1 MSAPGQILS
10 RRQTL
15 GFLAP
20 AFLVIGVFLVFPAL
34 WVLYLSLTNLELTG
48 LRAVMPGFVGLRNF
62 SRVFQDSFF
71 YNALKLSLLF
81 VLGSGIIGQAGLGLL
96 LAVLLHREQGPIKSW
111 IAAGAVAAW
120 IIPDVVVA
128 YLWVAFLDNDFGLLN
143 RGLALLGLGPTNW
156 LFSYPLFSIILF
168 NTWRGAAFSM
178 LLFSAALETIPP
190 SFLETA
196 DTLGASAWRRF
207 CDIILPLLKTTILTD
222 VLLIT
227 LWTFNVFTPFLLTG
241 GGPSFRSE
249 ILPIYVYRTS
259 FKYFKLG
266 YGSAIS
272 AVLLLINLLFAL
284 VYLQAKSRQKKW

>member
-1 MSAPGQILS
+1 MSTPGIILS
-10 RRQTL
+10 RRQAL
-15 GFLAP
+15 GFLSP
-20 AFLVIGVFLVFPAL
+20 AFLVIGVFLIFPAL
-34 WVLYLSLTNLELTG
+34 WVLYLGLTNLELTG
-48 LRAVMPGFVGLRNF
+48 LRAVMPQFVGLRNF

-71 YNALKLSLLF
+71 YNALQLSLAI
-81 VLGSGIIGQAGLGLL
+81 VLGSGIIGQAGLGLFLAL
-96 LAVLLHREQGPIKSW
+96 LMYRERSSIKSFV
-111 IAAGAVAAW
+111 AACAVAAW
-120 IIPDVVVA
+120 IIPEVVVA

-143 RGLALLGLGPTNW
+143 RGLALLGLGPKNW
-156 LFSYPLFSIILF
+156 LFQYPLFSIILF

-190 SFLETA
+190 SFIETA

-222 VLLIT
+222 ILLIT
-227 LWTFNVFTPFLLTG
+227 LWTFNVFTPFLLTA

-272 AVLLLINLLFAL
+272 AVLLFINLAFAL

>member
-1 MSAPGQILS
+1 MSAPGLILS

-15 GFLAP
+15 GFLSP

-34 WVLYLSLTNLELTG
+34 WVLYLGLTNLELTG
-48 LRAVMPGFVGLRNF
+48 LRAVMPSFVGLQNF
-62 SRVFQDSFF
+62 SRLFQDSFF

-96 LAVLLHREQGPIKSW
+96 LALLMHRERSAIKSVV
-111 IAAGAVAAW
+111 AAGAVAAW
-120 IIPDVVVA
+120 IIPEVVVA

-143 RGLALLGLGPTNW
+143 RGLALLGLGPRNW
-156 LFSYPLFSIILF
+156 LLHYPLFSIIVF
-168 NTWRGAAFSM
+168 NTWRGTAFSM

-190 SFLETA
+190 SLLETA

-207 CDIILPLLKTTILTD
+207 RDIILPLLKTTILTD
-222 VLLIT
+222 LLLIT
-227 LWTFNVFTPFLLTG
+227 LWTFNVFTPFLLTA

-266 YGSAIS
+266 YGSAVS

-284 VYLQAKSRQKKW
+284 VYLQAKARQKKW

>member
-1 MSAPGQILS
+1 MSTPGLILS

-15 GFLAP
+15 GFLSP

-34 WVLYLSLTNLELTG
+34 WVLYLGLTNLELTG
-48 LRAVMPGFVGLRNF
+48 LRAVMPQFVGLLNF

-71 YNALKLSLLF
+71 YNALKLSLAF

-96 LAVLLHREQGPIKSW
+96 LALLMYRERSPIKSFV
-111 IAAGAVAAW
+111 AACAVAAW

-143 RGLALLGLGPTNW
+143 RGLALLGLGPKNW

-190 SFLETA
+190 SFIETA
-196 DTLGASAWRRF
+196 DTLGASAWHRF

-222 VLLIT
+222 ILLIT